1 MKRFILFL
9 FLFLMCG
16 IVHASHLD
24 LVPIDG
30 VYSSQHNLSNGSY
43 FSSNQKKY
51 FMDGRIVYCVEPG
64 AGIYTNDY
72 YGVNDLSL
80 SGMSSDILDKISLIG
95 YFGYDYP
102 GHNTDKYFMAAQELI
117 WELIGNNEIHFTT
130 GINSTGDIVNI
141 DFEKNEIMN
150 LVNHYYVKPSFDG
163 ELVSG
168 IYGEKVILQDSNNV
182 LSNYE
187 VLSDGAYIEGDRLV
201 IELDKLGSDSIRL
214 SRKKYDQDSSVFYR
228 DDSSQDF
235 MFLRANSFESIIYT
249 ESFIP
254 RNRVVVNKKG
264 LALSDYSDHF
274 IYEEK
279 GLTGVHFG
287 LYASSDIYEDNN
299 LVYMRDEM
307 ISELVTSDGSLV
319 FDNLPNGDYYLK
331 ELSTIDGYILDDTIY
346 DIHLSNSDK
355 EVFEYMVNLNN
366 DRQKIFLNISKN
378 GEVFNG
384 IVSDSGSYSDIPL
397 GGIKFGLYSSN
408 DIYNV
413 YGKKVLSKD
422 KLIKE
427 FVTDSSGSVSEE
439 LDIPLGT
446 YYIKELETLD
456 GYKIDPNIYEFNIS
470 KSDDDSIKI
479 MVTKEPILNEL
490 IKSKL
495 VIHKID
501 EFGNKLEG
509 AFFKIFDGSDN
520 LIYEGITN
528 SDGIISIDNLCY
540 GKYYFYEASA
550 PQGYVTDGRIYE
562 VNVYDDNDL
571 IEVSVLNNK
580 MPVTSDI
587 YELPK
592 RFSMVGLGF
601 GLLSLSFAAIYE
613 KCKKN

>member
-214 SRKKYDQDSSVFYR
+214 SRKKYDKDSSVFYR

-254 RNRVVVNKKG
+254 RNRVVVNKIG

-413 YGKKVLSKD
+413 YGKKLGSLLLIVVEVL
-422 KLIKE
+422 
-427 FVTDSSGSVSEE
+427 V
-439 LDIPLGT
+439 
-446 YYIKELETLD
+446 
-456 GYKIDPNIYEFNIS
+456 
-470 KSDDDSIKI
+470 KS
-479 MVTKEPILNEL
+479 
-490 IKSKL
+490 
-495 VIHKID
+495 
-501 EFGNKLEG
+501 
-509 AFFKIFDGSDN
+509 
-520 LIYEGITN
+520 
-528 SDGIISIDNLCY
+528 
-540 GKYYFYEASA
+540 
-550 PQGYVTDGRIYE
+550 
-562 VNVYDDNDL
+562 
-571 IEVSVLNNK
+571 
-580 MPVTSDI
+580 
-587 YELPK
+587 
-592 RFSMVGLGF
+592 
-601 GLLSLSFAAIYE
+601 
-613 KCKKN
+613 